1 MNDKLKILVDSN
13 ILIQSGDFRFN
24 VFQDLLCFGSI
35 VITNHV
41 ASEIYRWPPKS
52 LDLYLKYKHNF
63 IFQNIDEYNSF
74 DEYAIHLKNKRGV
87 AVCTM
92 DGRLMNALVKSNLIV
107 LTVSR
112 NSKLIIY
119 KTQTVHSDYFTFLR

>member
-1 MNDKLKILVDSN
+1 MSDKLKILVDSN
-13 ILIQSGDFRFN
+13 ILIQSGDFKFN
-24 VFQDLLCFGSI
+24 VFEDLLCFGRI

-52 LDLYLKYKHNF
+52 LDLYLKYKQNF
-63 IFQNIDEYNSF
+63 IFENVNEYNSF
-74 DEYAIHLKNKRGV
+74 DEYAIHLKNTTGV

-107 LTVSR
+107 LTVSK
-112 NSKLIIY
+112 NSRLIIY
-119 KTQTVHSDYFTFLR
+119 KTQVVHSDYFPFLR